1 MKEEMTAYNPI
12 TLNISVYFLWKRI
25 LIEGLLSK
33 GNQKS
38 SLWNLDEKKKKS
50 PIFVMGQSSGHKIH
64 IDDFKAVEFCHKFTS
79 ECLSFLT

>member
-1 MKEEMTAYNPI
+1 MKEEMIAYNPT

-33 GNQKS
+33 GNQRS

-50 PIFVMGQSSGHKIH
+50 PIFVIGQNSGHKIH
-64 IDDFKAVEFCHKFTS
+64 IDVFKAVEFCHKFTS